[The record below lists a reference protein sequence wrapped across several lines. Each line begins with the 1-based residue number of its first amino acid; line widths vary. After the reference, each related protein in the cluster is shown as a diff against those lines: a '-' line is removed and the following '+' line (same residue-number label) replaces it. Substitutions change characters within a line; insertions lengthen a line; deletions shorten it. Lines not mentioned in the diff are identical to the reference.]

1 MALTEHSSELH
12 TLLDKL
18 DDLWEQHLNLVD
30 VYQEAQT
37 ALAKHLSKGH
47 FSLAQA
53 NFRSPGRG
61 RYGKD
66 YYDERMK
73 PSRVARIKESKD
85 GRLELSVHE
94 TKIRTKTVPSATIA
108 LEKLSLGAS
117 AQLPTPSN
125 SPEPE
130 AEKPEAESGDHD
142 EPDETTK
149 DDTVPE
155 AQSTPRDPLHWFGIL
170 VPQEL
175 RAAQSSFS
183 TATDGP
189 VIDAVNA
196 SRRLRESEV
205 EIGRT
210 RKSIKKAE
218 KATTGLREQSAQ
230 VV

>member
-1 MALTEHSSELH
+1 MDSTEHSSELH
-12 TLLDKL
+12 ILLDKL

-30 VYQEAQT
+30 AYQDAQT

-66 YYDERMK
+66 YYDERTK
-73 PSRVARIKESKD
+73 ATRKAHVEESED
-85 GRLELSVHE
+85 GRLELSIHE
-94 TKIRTKTVPSATIA
+94 TKTRTKTVFSATTS

-117 AQLPTPSN
+117 AQLLTPSPTPESK
-125 SPEPE
+125 
-130 AEKPEAESGDHD
+130 AEESETKSGDHD
-142 EPDETTK
+142 EAAATTEHK
-149 DDTVPE
+149 IVSE
-155 AQSTPRDPLHWFGIL
+155 KQSTVRDPLHWFGIL

-183 TATDGP
+183 TAVNGP
-189 VIDAVNA
+189 LIDAVNA
-196 SRRLRESEV
+196 SRRLRESEI

-210 RKSIKKAE
+210 RKSVKKAE